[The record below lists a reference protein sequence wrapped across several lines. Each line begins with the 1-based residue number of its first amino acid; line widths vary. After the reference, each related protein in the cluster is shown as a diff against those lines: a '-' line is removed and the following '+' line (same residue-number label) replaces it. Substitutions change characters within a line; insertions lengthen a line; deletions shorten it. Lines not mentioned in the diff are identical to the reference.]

1 MSSFTITDMKGVIPA
16 MITAF
21 DKNEN
26 IDEVG
31 MRECIQHLIKKNVN
45 GLYITG
51 STGESFLMSTEERK
65 RVVEIVVDEVSG
77 KIPVIAHIGSI
88 GTKTS
93 IMLAEHA
100 QEIGV
105 DGLSSLPPFYYS
117 FSPEQIINYY
127 TDITKS
133 SDLSM
138 IAYNISLVGLMGFE
152 MLKKLS
158 DIKGVAGVKYTA
170 STHFDIMRIKKEIGK
185 NFIIHSGSDEMA
197 MSGLLSGADGI
208 IGSFFNLMPEVFISL
223 KKAIDANDI
232 KQAKELQGK
241 ANTIIFFS
249 LARSPYS
256 VIKRGMAW
264 QGANAGYCR
273 RPFDNFYEL
282 ESENKLK
289 DEFRQLKKDNDLSGI
304 HFLDSI

>member
-1 MSSFTITDMKGVIPA
+1 MSNFSITDMKGVIPA
-16 MITAF
+16 MITPF

-26 IDEVG
+26 IDEAG

-51 STGESFLMSTEERK
+51 STGEAFLMSTEERK
-65 RVVEIVVDEVSG
+65 RVVEIVVDEVRG
-77 KIPVIAHIGSI
+77 KIPVVAHIGSI

-100 QEIGV
+100 QKIGV
-105 DGLSSLPPFYYS
+105 DGLSSLPPFYYN
-117 FSPEQIINYY
+117 FSPKQIINYY

-170 STHFDIMRIKKEIGK
+170 STHFDIMRIKKEIGE

-208 IGSFFNLMPEVFISL
+208 IGSFFNLMPEIFISL
-223 KKAIDANDI
+223 KKAIDSDII
-232 KQAKELQGK
+232 KQAKEIQEK

-256 VIKRGMAW
+256 VIKRGMVW

-273 RPFDNFYEL
+273 RPFDNFYKL

-289 DEFRQLKKDNDLSGI
+289 DEFRQLKRDNDLSGI
-304 HFLDSI
+304 RFLDCI